1 MIKRFWFSFSEQ
13 PLPIG
18 VQHGCGLSA
27 YDYEDALG
35 LLKDRVFEGID
46 LPSID
51 NVVEDIDVSILDSG
65 HVLPNMGNISIRG
78 VWFPLGY

>member
-1 MIKRFWFSFSEQ
+1 MIKRFWFNFSEQ

-27 YDYEDALG
+27 YDYEDALE
-35 LLKDRVFEGID
+35 LLKNKVFKDMG
-46 LPSID
+46 LPDIE
-51 NVVEDIDVSILDSG
+51 NVIQDVDVSTLDSG
-65 HVLPNMGNISIRG
+65 HVLPNIGNVSIRG